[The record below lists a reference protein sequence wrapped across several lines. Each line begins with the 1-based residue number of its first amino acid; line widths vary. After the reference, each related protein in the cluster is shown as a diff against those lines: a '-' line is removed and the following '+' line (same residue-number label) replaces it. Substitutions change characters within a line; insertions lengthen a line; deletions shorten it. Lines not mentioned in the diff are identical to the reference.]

1 MFLAIQS
8 HTDCREAQATLCRG
22 QARLGWTLPF
32 PKLASSLVFVLRIQ
46 AARLHGSRSNPVP
59 LSGTAMRP
67 PWRAADSGCSEV
79 LSTASLLCR

>member
-8 HTDCREAQATLCRG
+8 HTDCREAQATLSRG

-46 AARLHGSRSNPVP
+46 TCQVAWFQVE
-59 LSGTAMRP
+59 SGPAERYSHASAMEGGRF
-67 PWRAADSGCSEV
+67 WVFGGA
-79 LSTASLLCR
+79 